1 VSSSLVTLHFYNL
14 FLFIIPFIMHHMG
27 RLSKLEKLIEQFV
40 EEPFVR
46 LFSDRLL
53 PQEVARHLVQAL
65 EDGEILSNDG
75 FSEVPGRYIIYLN
88 PLDLSALR
96 KDHPDLDAQLQ
107 LELQHIAD
115 KMGVRLREEPEVIL
129 EPDIDLPQQSVKISP
144 IDNPASLVDRTRD
157 MDVKQMRKLIEQ
169 QSPCAYL
176 IIEGR
181 QSIDLRKSIIRI
193 GRALDNDIILEDRR
207 VSRHHAQL
215 RQRYGR
221 YLLHDLDSTG
231 GTRVN
236 GFRVKEIVLHAGD
249 TISLSGVDI
258 IYAEDKPVCRQ
269 RNGNTLPM
277 PLEQ

>member
-1 VSSSLVTLHFYNL
+1 MLN
-14 FLFIIPFIMHHMG
+14 MG
-27 RLSKLEKLIEQFV
+27 RLSKLEKLIEQFI

-53 PQEVARHLVQAL
+53 PQVVARHLVQAL
-65 EDGEILSNDG
+65 EDGETLSNDG
-75 FSEVPGRYIIYLN
+75 YSEVPGRYSIFLH

-96 KDHPDLDAQLQ
+96 QDHPDLDAQLQ

-115 KMGVRLREEPEVIL
+115 KMGVRLREEPEICL
-129 EPDIDLPQQSVKISP
+129 IPDMDLPQQSVKISP
-144 IDNPASLVDRTRD
+144 IDGPQSVVDRTRD

-176 IIEGR
+176 IIAGK
-181 QSIDLRKSIIRI
+181 QSIDLHKPIIRI

-231 GTRVN
+231 GTMVN

-258 IYAEDKPVCRQ
+258 IYAEDKPMCRQ
-269 RNGNTLPM
+269 RNGSTIPM
-277 PLEQ
+277 PPEQ